1 MTKLKKNLNCN
12 NNQNLICDKT
22 QIVTKLNISS
32 KKAQKLKLLST
43 QTLT

>member
-12 NNQNLICDKT
+12 KIQNLICDKT
-22 QIVTKLNISS
+22 QIATKLNISS

-43 QTLT
+43 QKLT